1 MIFMNEEEPKRIDK
15 EFETRVKNQILTD
28 MRKESIVNFGIDVLI
43 IVLIGISFA
52 GLILNKG

>member
-1 MIFMNEEEPKRIDK
+1 MNEEEPKRIDK

>member
-1 MIFMNEEEPKRIDK
+1 MREENPKTK
-15 EFETRVKNQILTD
+15 VKNQILTEL
-28 MRKESIVNFGIDVLI
+28 RKESIVNFGIDILT